1 MGRRRPPDSGHPPRR
16 RQPYL
21 HLQPVRTRHRRT
33 R

>member
-16 RQPYL
+16 RHPCF

>member
-1 MGRRRPPDSGHPPRR
+1 MGCRRPVDPDHPPRR
-16 RQPYL
+16 CHPCL